1 MNYFIVIDSAM
12 GVSTSFELY
21 SRIRPFG
28 ANLTEA
34 VTRVYVYGVADR
46 VRLGL
51 ILNEIKRAGFVPV
64 LERGQL

>member
-12 GVSTSFELY
+12 DVSTSLELY
-21 SRIRPFG
+21 SRLRPFG

-34 VTRVYVYGVADR
+34 ITRVYVYGVADR

-64 LERGQL
+64 LERG